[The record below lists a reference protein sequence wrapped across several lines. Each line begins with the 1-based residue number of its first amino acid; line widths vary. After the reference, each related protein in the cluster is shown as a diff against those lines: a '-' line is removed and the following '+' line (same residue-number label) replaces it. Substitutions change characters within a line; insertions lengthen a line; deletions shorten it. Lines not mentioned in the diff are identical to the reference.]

1 MTARMA
7 ATAVALISRIAIA
20 ADGRLDLTLDLSQSE
35 APPQAVVEALEL
47 ARMRARVGWTPPD
60 RWLPRVADEV
70 RFGPGY
76 DATHL
81 RLPEKGEEAGGPG
94 VSFGLDSGIHFIR
107 SGPP

>member
-7 ATAVALISRIAIA
+7 VTTVVLISRIAVA
-20 ADGRLDLTLDLSQSE
+20 ADGRLDLTPDLSQS
-35 APPQAVVEALEL
+35 ASPPQAVVEALEL
-47 ARMRARVGWTPPD
+47 ARMRARVAWTPPH
-60 RWLPRVADEV
+60 RWLPPVVQEV

-81 RLPEKGEEAGGPG
+81 RLPEKGEDTGGPG

-107 SGPP
+107 SGST